1 MTFLNPAMFW
11 GLTALAI
18 PIIVHFFNLQRPKQI
33 LFSNVAFV
41 KEVKKS
47 VVRRLRFRKWLLL
60 LMRLAAISCLVLA
73 FANPIIT
80 DNTKPWMLGNRS
92 LAIVVD
98 DSYSMQAGNEK
109 GPYFQQA
116 KKLSQEIINTY
127 GQQDEFLMMPLSG
140 LQLNASFG
148 DQANALKDIKD
159 MQIKQGIH
167 AHSELL
173 SFRSEIFANAQ
184 NTVQE
189 LYFLSDFQRSTV
201 MADSEQVQLLD
212 TSLLVKYLPLATRE
226 QSNVYVTS
234 QKVLSQIIEKGKPIQ
249 MSLTLVNDGNK
260 KVNELGV
267 RVLLNDKVVAIA
279 NQSLEP
285 NSSVDLELSFT
296 PAESGW
302 LAGHIELDDYP
313 IEFDNKRYF
322 SLYVPESEKVLLVE
336 GQKSRNLRVLYDELF
351 LQFET
356 EVVNE
361 RNISSVQLNEYRSV
375 ILLGVKEF
383 TSGLSDKL
391 SSFLN
396 EGGSIMFFPSDDMN
410 LTGANAFFANAG
422 IGTLGELTA
431 VQDGIKA
438 RIAELA
444 HPLFDGIFT
453 DERSNRE
460 FDAPNVYQYHPIQP
474 NNNSIQNEI
483 IKMENGANFL
493 LESKIGSGL
502 FYTFSVFPG
511 DAWTDFH
518 VKTVFA
524 PLLFRAT
531 QIMSQTQQVQVG
543 QQIGFYQ
550 PHSLRTTG
558 REQIQM
564 VAMDGFTLIPE
575 QYVQGG
581 STILNFEKLNLKEGN
596 YRIMQGDSLLEII
609 SFNISDYESRLE
621 FIGVDQLRKR
631 LDQAGYNNIQLLEA
645 DAENI
650 RERVQI
656 EKQGLPLWKYFIVF
670 AILFLLA
677 EILMLRFGKQ

>member
-18 PIIVHFFNLQRPKQI
+18 PIIIHFFNLQRPKQI

-47 VVRRLRFRKWLLL
+47 VVRRLRFRKWVLLL
-60 LMRLAAISCLVLA
+60 LRLAAIACLVLA

-80 DNTKPWMLGNRS
+80 GNSKPWMLGNRS
-92 LAIVVD
+92 LAIVID
-98 DSYSMQAGNEK
+98 DSYSMEAGNEK

-127 GQQDEFLMMPLSG
+127 GQQDEFLLMPLSSI
-140 LQLNASFG
+140 QLNANFG
-148 DQANALKDIKD
+148 DQVSALKDVKD
-159 MQIKQGIH
+159 MPIKQSIH

-173 SFRSEIFANAQ
+173 SFRNEIFANSQ
-184 NTVQE
+184 NNIQE
-189 LYFLSDFQRSTV
+189 LYFLSDFQQSTV

-212 TSLLVKYLPLATRE
+212 TSLLVKYMPLATRE
-226 QSNVYVTS
+226 QSNVYITS
-234 QKVLSQIIEKGKPIQ
+234 QKILSQIIEKGKPVQ
-249 MSLTLVNDGNK
+249 MSMTLVNDGSK

-267 RVLLNDKVVAIA
+267 RVLLKEKVVAIA

-285 NSSVDLELSFT
+285 YTSIDLELTFT

-313 IEFDNKRYF
+313 IEYDNKRYF

-356 EVVNE
+356 DVITE
-361 RNISSVQLNEYRSV
+361 RNISSVQLNQYRSV

-383 TSGLSDKL
+383 SSGLSDKL
-391 SSFLN
+391 SLFLN
-396 EGGSIMFFPSDDMN
+396 EGGSIMFFPADNMN
-410 LTGANAFFANAG
+410 VASANTFFANSG
-422 IGTLGELTA
+422 IGTLGELLT
-431 VQDGIKA
+431 VQEGAKA
-438 RIAELA
+438 KVAELA

-453 DERSNRE
+453 NERSNRE
-460 FDAPNVYQYHPIQP
+460 FDAPNVYKYYPIQV

-483 IKMENGANFL
+483 ITMENGDNFL
-493 LESKIGSGL
+493 LESKIGNGL
-502 FYTFSVFPG
+502 IYTFSVFPG

-524 PLLFRAT
+524 PMLFRAT
-531 QIMSQTQQVQVG
+531 QIMSQTQQVQAG
-543 QQIGFYQ
+543 QQIGYYQ

-558 REQIQM
+558 QEQIQM
-564 VAMDGFTLIPE
+564 VAEDGFTLIPE

-581 STILNFEKLNLKEGN
+581 ATVLNFEKLALKEGN
-596 YRIMQGDSLLEII
+596 YRIMQGDSLLEIV
-609 SFNISDYESRLE
+609 SFNISDYESKLE
-621 FIGVDQLRKR
+621 FIGTDKLRAR
-631 LDQAGYNNIQLLEA
+631 LNQAGYGNIQLLEA
-645 DAENI
+645 DPDAI

-670 AILFLLA
+670 AIVFLIA